1 MTPFIAP
8 NNQSFSNGLM
18 SSMDQRISP
27 LTIGASDQI
36 PIAVAFQETIHV
48 MMSGEDQSKWKIR
61 ILGDMLV
68 SFPAA
73 ILNLLVDQSPHLNI
87 LEFRLQN
94 LHKVENV
101 IANPQLVTQ

>member
-1 MTPFIAP
+1 
-8 NNQSFSNGLM
+8 
-18 SSMDQRISP
+18 
-27 LTIGASDQI
+27 
-36 PIAVAFQETIHV
+36 
-48 MMSGEDQSKWKIR
+48 
-61 ILGDMLV
+61 MLV

-94 LHKVENV
+94 LNKVENI